1 MKLFGLDVIL
11 KTLKVFSLSML
22 FHACL
27 WNLELSREKS
37 ILSKI
42 RPYFS
47 QKLIN

>member
-11 KTLKVFSLSML
+11 KTLKEFSLSML

-37 ILSKI
+37 ILCLKFVRI
-42 RPYFS
+42 LV
-47 QKLIN
+47 KN